1 MALKAQVDFKGIE
14 RSVSSEKGDNV
25 LKLLHLIMVAFS
37 DVGLN
42 EVPPA
47 SLDLLMYDESIQD
60 HVRLPLDWKPKGD
73 IAVKLEYSNT
83 YKVHCL
89 SYMYT

>member
-1 MALKAQVDFKGIE
+1 MDFKGIK
-14 RSVSSEKGDNV
+14 RNVSFEKGDNV
-25 LKLLHLIMVAFS
+25 LKLLHLVMVAFS

-47 SLDLLMYDESIQD
+47 RLDLLKCDESIQD
-60 HVRLPLDWKPKGD
+60 CVRLPLDWKPEGD
-73 IAVKLEYSNT
+73 IAVKLEYSNGN

-89 SYMYT
+89 SYRYT